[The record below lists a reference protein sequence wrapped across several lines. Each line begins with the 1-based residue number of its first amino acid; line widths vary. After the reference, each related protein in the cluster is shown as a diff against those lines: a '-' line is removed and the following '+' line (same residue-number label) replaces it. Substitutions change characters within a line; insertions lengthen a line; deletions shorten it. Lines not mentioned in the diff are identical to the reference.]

1 MATRRQQFPAMRTHQ
16 VRRYRN
22 ADRVHLKF
30 VVNYRKN
37 GKRAREFF
45 ETKKA
50 AASFAQLKNNELL
63 IGETAGAK
71 ELAAF
76 GKTIA
81 DAIEF
86 YLPHLQ
92 ASNRTCTFHEL
103 VAELLPAK
111 TADGASPDYI
121 RDLRCRLG
129 QLAITLGDRP

>member
-1 MATRRQQFPAMRTHQ
+1 MRTHQ

-71 ELAAF
+71 QLAAF

-92 ASNRTCTFHEL
+92 ANNRACTVRAL
-103 VAELLPAK
+103 IDELLQAK
-111 TADGASPDYI
+111 KQDGAAQRYI
-121 RDLRCRLG
+121 QDLRSRLG
-129 QLAITLGDRP
+129 QFAKTFG